1 MARRNPQNWKCPNC
15 GRSFAKKS
23 QWHSCE
29 VHTVE
34 EHFRGK
40 PPVLKKTFDRLVA
53 CLRKIGSLRVDAV
66 KSTIHFFASKFCFGG
81 VYVRKDHV
89 RLSFLCEDA
98 IRDARIL
105 RTLRLGP
112 RRVGH
117 SVKLTSPSDVDD
129 RLMSWLRQSYKL
141 QS

>member
-1 MARRNPQNWKCPNC
+1 MGRRAAQNWKCPNC
-15 GRSFAKKS
+15 GRAFAKNN

-34 EHFRGK
+34 DHFRGK

-53 CLRKIGSLRVDAV
+53 RLGELGPLRVDAV

-98 IRDARIL
+98 IQDTRIV
-105 RTLRLGP
+105 RTLRVGP

-117 SVKLTSPSDVDD
+117 RVKLTSPSDVNE
-129 RLMSWLRQSYKL
+129 RLMSWLRKSYKL

>member
-1 MARRNPQNWKCPNC
+1 MARRTEQNWNCPNC
-15 GRSFAKKS
+15 GRAFAKKN

-34 EHFRGK
+34 DHFRGK
-40 PPVLKKTFDRLVA
+40 RPELKKTFDRLVA
-53 CLRKIGSLRVDAV
+53 RLRELGSLRVDPV
-66 KSTIHFFASKFCFGG
+66 KSTIHFFGGKFCFGG

-89 RLSFLCEDA
+89 RLSFLGEDT

-105 RTLRLGP
+105 RTLRIGP

-117 SVKLTSPSDVDD
+117 SVKLTSPGDVDD
-129 RLMSWLRQSYKL
+129 RLMSWLRKAYKL